1 MASCGKCHHARYLH
15 DVINAP
21 SLVDYQLVAPHELKE
36 QQMSLERMLD
46 RIWTDLSSFE
56 ESAAACISDMLLN
69 FAAGATVESLRMVS
83 QFVSH
88 VQVLF
93 AALDALDTTSL
104 DIEIHNSSSIS
115 CARESKS
122 ISSYIIQ
129 LLQLLASGAASYNA
143 KEAKQQQQGGNN
155 NVIVAQEVLT
165 LVTGMAQSLKALIRI
180 GLVESLQLVWHVS
193 LKKKSYTTD
202 TIMHYYTGKSSFRHS
217 IPVSAGVAS
226 VREETSVDGRALLV
240 QG

>member
-1 MASCGKCHHARYLH
+1 MASCGKYHHAYHLH
-15 DVINAP
+15 DVIDAP
-21 SLVDYQLVAPHELKE
+21 SFTDYQLVAPHELKE
-36 QQMSLERMLD
+36 QQLSLERMLD
-46 RIWTDLSSFE
+46 RIWTDLSAFE

-115 CARESKS
+115 CASESKS
-122 ISSYIIQ
+122 ISTYIIQ
-129 LLQLLASGAASYNA
+129 LLQLLASGAVPYNT
-143 KEAKQQQQGGNN
+143 KESKQQQHGGNN
-155 NVIVAQEVLT
+155 NNVMVAQEVLT

-193 LKKKSYTTD
+193 PKK
-202 TIMHYYTGKSSFRHS
+202 
-217 IPVSAGVAS
+217 
-226 VREETSVDGRALLV
+226 
-240 QG
+240 

>member
-1 MASCGKCHHARYLH
+1 MASCGKCHHPRYLY

-21 SLVDYQLVAPHELKE
+21 SLADYQLVAPNELKE

-46 RIWTDLSSFE
+46 RIWTDLSAFE

-115 CARESKS
+115 CASESKS

-129 LLQLLASGAASYNA
+129 LLQLLASGAASYNT
-143 KEAKQQQQGGNN
+143 KEAKQQQQGGNNNNN

-193 LKKKSYTTD
+193 PEKKELYHSY
-202 TIMHYYTGKSSFRHS
+202 HY
-217 IPVSAGVAS
+217 
-226 VREETSVDGRALLV
+226 ALLYRKV
-240 QG
+240 IIQAQYSGF